1 MMGCSP
7 GSLFEAS
14 AIEVES
20 DEFFRGWYTFWI
32 SELQTYNCVSCFHLQ
47 GFIGWPLVQGMKE
60 SNHRYAYDGDGNF
73 PHSLLFG
80 PGRWGFNPAGSFRCN
95 HPDTLAG
102 QLLNHRHHQE
112 VMGLYSLRRSN
123 HAGMTRESR
132 EQCFEHSVVHSH
144 SSTSVVAN
152 LTLFRVV
159 TFSFFRS
166 LFLFFWP
173 AFWQFWLCHHAIW
186 GQKAWTQDGL
196 PVICRVFWFL
206 LDPALMV
213 GPVAD
218 ILAAFVCRKIRR
230 VWRWSI
236 YKFFPQK
243 DGMFFLRPNKTMGFY
258 VLENVTPVK
267 FLGPSFWVSMFISGE
282 GEKTPIVFLS

>member
-47 GFIGWPLVQGMKE
+47 GFIGWPVSSGNEGMKP
-60 SNHRYAYDGDGNF
+60 YMIYIYGYDGDGNF

-112 VMGLYSLRRSN
+112 VMGLVFLAAFEPCWY
-123 HAGMTRESR
+123 RESR

-166 LFLFFWP
+166 LFLFFGSFL
-173 AFWQFWLCHHAIW
+173 AILAHCHHAIL

-213 GPVAD
+213 GPGGRHPGSQ
-218 ILAAFVCRKIRR
+218 LARKIRS

-243 DGMFFLRPNKTMGFY
+243 DGMFFF
-258 VLENVTPVK
+258 
-267 FLGPSFWVSMFISGE
+267 FWDQTKRWVFMFW
-282 GEKTPIVFLS
+282 KM